1 MYMDHLFELDLSHY
15 FTTRMLIAA
24 LIMGF
29 SFTNAVYSHAQDIG
43 DNAGGTIQL
52 TPAETT
58 WIDGHPS
65 ISIAGPRSFPPFHY
79 YEQGKLKG
87 LSADYIAQVAT
98 ILGFQVRIQ
107 ADHPWPRVLEGVRQ
121 GEIDLITCIGKTAE
135 RETYLDFSVPYL
147 TFPLIIVTRDNSPFI
162 GGIEDLN
169 GKTLAMVSQTLT
181 KEWLAN
187 DKINFSPLYVKSP
200 LEGLEAVSF
209 SRADAA
215 IENLAAATY
224 LIHQAGLANLK
235 IAAPTPY
242 DNYQLYMAVPKGHKK
257 LLTVVNKALAA
268 ISPQQ
273 KSKIRNQWLS
283 VKYEYGVSPKDVFLY
298 IFWIL
303 LFSAGII
310 FIVVFKNRKLAKE
323 TRERIATEKALRRNE
338 ERLRNILENST
349 SMYYAHTPDHKLTY
363 VSPQCRQIL
372 HCEPDEAMTRWTEFV
387 TDNPINL
394 KGLEYTEKAIQT
406 GQRQSPYELELKGNQ
421 GHKIVVEIRE
431 NPVVENGRTVAIVG
445 SATDI
450 TEHKKAEKDRE
461 ALEHQLTQSRKMESI
476 GTLAGGIAHDFNN
489 ILGIILG
496 NAQLAKLDLPKE
508 NPARSRINEI
518 QNACLR
524 AKEVILQL
532 LSFSRRAEQ
541 GNQPINPVKL
551 LSDTV
556 RFLRASIPSS
566 VEIVFRNHAPKRTI
580 NANPTQI
587 QQVIINLCN
596 NAAHAMEPGGGTLTI
611 CLDMADTHDLTTP
624 ELESLDGG
632 EAIRLTIEDTG
643 TGIEPAIQD
652 RIFDPYFTT
661 KEVGKGSGM
670 GLAIV
675 HGIVHNHGGA
685 ISVKSE
691 MGCGTVFTILLP
703 ASPMPQAEEVP
714 ADTDPLPGGT
724 ERILLVDDE
733 QGLTDMMGDM
743 LVNLGYTV
751 DASQNP
757 EKALETFKGSPF
769 QFDLV
774 ITDMTMPR
782 LNGLELCSEIKKI
795 RRDIPVIICT
805 GRTNQ
810 LNPDFFDTIDIAAV
824 IMKPVTTL
832 DMAQTIRKVLD
843 QS

>member
-1 MYMDHLFELDLSHY
+1 MDDLFELDLMYY
-15 FTTRMLIAA
+15 FTTRILIAA
-24 LIMGF
+24 LIMGL
-29 SFTNAVYSHAQDIG
+29 SFTNAVYSHAQNIG
-43 DNAGGTIQL
+43 NNAAGSIQL
-52 TPAETT
+52 TPAEKT
-58 WIDGHPS
+58 WIDRHPS

-87 LSADYIAQVAT
+87 LSTDYIAQVAAKS
-98 ILGFQVRIQ
+98 GFQVRIQ
-107 ADHPWPRVLEGVRQ
+107 ADIPWPQVLDGVRQ

-135 RETYLDFSVPYL
+135 RETYLDFSMPYL
-147 TFPLIIVTRDNSPFI
+147 TFPLIIVTRDSSPFI

-181 KEWLAN
+181 KAWLSKDN
-187 DKINFSPLYVKSP
+187 IDFSPLYVKSP

-209 SRADAA
+209 SRAEAA

-242 DNYQLYMAVPKGHKK
+242 DNYQLYMAVPKGHRE
-257 LLTVVNKALAA
+257 LLTIVNKALAG

-273 KSKIRNQWLS
+273 KSDIRNQWLS
-283 VKYEYGVSPKDVFLY
+283 VKYEYGVNPKDMFLY
-298 IFWIL
+298 IFWVL

-323 TRERIATEKALRRNE
+323 TRERIATEKALRKNE
-338 ERLRNILENST
+338 EKLRNILENST
-349 SMYYAHTPDHKLTY
+349 SMYYAHTPDHQITY
-363 VSPQCRQIL
+363 LSPQCRQIL

-394 KGLEYTEKAIQT
+394 KGLEYTEKAIRT
-406 GQRQSPYELELKGNQ
+406 GQRQPPYELELKGKQ
-421 GHKIVVEIRE
+421 GHIIVVEIRE

-450 TEHKKAEKDRE
+450 TEHKKAQREKE
-461 ALEHQLTQSRKMESI
+461 ALQHQLTQSRKMESI

-496 NAQLAKLDLPKE
+496 NAQLAQLDLPTE
-508 NPARSRINEI
+508 HPARSRISEI

-541 GNQPINPVKL
+541 GNQPINPAKL
-551 LSDTV
+551 VNDTV

-596 NAAHAMEPGGGTLTI
+596 NAAQAMEPGGALTI

-624 ELESLDGG
+624 ELKSLDGA

-643 TGIEPAIQD
+643 AGIEPDIQD

-685 ISVKSE
+685 ISVRSK
-691 MGCGTVFTILLP
+691 MGCGTMFSILLP
-703 ASPMPQAEEVP
+703 ASPMPPAEEVP
-714 ADTDPLPGGT
+714 VDTDPLPGGT

-733 QGLTDMMGDM
+733 QGLTDMMEDM
-743 LVNLGYTV
+743 LVSLGYTV
-751 DASQNP
+751 DACQDP

-782 LNGLELCSEIKKI
+782 LNGSELCTEIKKI

-805 GRTNQ
+805 GKTNQ
-810 LNPDFFDTIDIAAV
+810 LNSDFSDTVGIAAV

-832 DMAQTIRKVLD
+832 EMAQTIRKVLD
-843 QS
+843 